1 MVDDIDEQELL
12 EDLASGGDE
21 RWPVF
26 EEVLGEMTPIYHE
39 DAEWLDIIRAN
50 ISHAKPGGEEIG
62 VQPDLPME
70 MDPEVT
76 GPDILRLLDDLTAH
90 EVEHVNASDLEA
102 KQEFVEQYPNFGK
115 LAGHVYNIFEDEY
128 IDMRRKRRFF
138 GMRSKLAY
146 YVWLHMNTE
155 SRAPPVDRVEDEEG
169 LPNALVSGLLQV
181 ALAGY
186 MNGDPSDTVKDA
198 MARMEPLLDRVR
210 ECDDADRRKVISHGA
225 MQVLLRYIP
234 DPEEYDG
241 DEMDDR
247 KRATGGD
254 PREHDDESPSD
265 GGDPR
270 VEMSDEMKEA
280 VEEMLEDLMDDPDA
294 PDPIPEGEPE
304 VVESPDDLDVE
315 PPEEPEPEFDD
326 IEDELEDAMDEADEL
341 DDALDEMPDETM
353 DEPMGGESD
362 GGDSEPDAGE
372 GDDTEAPESPDD
384 MSVESEEV
392 DPLGDDAGSPET
404 GEGDSSESM
413 PGDGESGGEASE
425 PDRDIEAIL
434 EKYGED
440 SLKVTN

>member
-1 MVDDIDEQELL
+1 MDEDIDEQELL
-12 EDLASGGDE
+12 EDLASGADE

-70 MDPEVT
+70 MEPEVT

-102 KQEFVEQYPNFGK
+102 KQRFMEQYPNFGK

-155 SRAPPVDRVEDEEG
+155 QRAPDVGEVEENEG
-169 LPNALVSGLLQV
+169 LPNALMAGLLQV

-210 ECDDADRRKVISHGA
+210 ECDDVDRREVICHGA
-225 MQVLLRYIP
+225 IQVLLRYIP
-234 DPEEYDG
+234 DPDEYNG

-254 PREHDDESPSD
+254 PREADDEAPETFD
-265 GGDPR
+265 GEPE
-270 VEMSDEMKEA
+270 VEMDDEMKEA
-280 VEEMLEDLMDDPDA
+280 VEELLEDLMDDDEV
-294 PDPIPEGEPE
+294 PDPVPDGEVE
-304 VVESPDDLDVE
+304 VVESPEEVDVE
-315 PPEEPEPEFDD
+315 PPDTAGEPEFDESD
-326 IEDELEDAMDEADEL
+326 FEDAL
-341 DDALDEMPDETM
+341 DDAESLEDALDEGDEDERDDETIDKPM
-353 DEPMGGESD
+353 DGLGEGGDGEESED
-362 GGDSEPDAGE
+362 GGD
-372 GDDTEAPESPDD
+372 ESMD
-384 MSVESEEV
+384 VESESV
-392 DPLGDDAGSPET
+392 DPLGDDAGSPEM
-404 GEGDSSESM
+404 GEGESESM
-413 PGDGESGGEASE
+413 PGDGEGGSEGSE
-425 PDRDIEAIL
+425 PDRDIEQL
-434 EKYGED
+434 LDEYGPD
-440 SLKVTN
+440 SLTVTN